1 MALSEKNRFKKLK
14 PNKDENRYATEL
26 SSSIPHSYAKR
37 ARFAKKCLKN
47 FWQKERH
54 FRLATMRKLWSI
66 FFCRMQVISKKLIHP
81 ARVNCLL
88 VLLASF
94 GTVFVLFQG

>member
-1 MALSEKNRFKKLK
+1 MKTDT
-14 PNKDENRYATEL
+14 PQ
-26 SSSIPHSYAKR
+26 SYPQVFHGVMQNERVLPRNAK
-37 ARFAKKCLKN
+37 KN

-66 FFCRMQVISKKLIHP
+66 FFCRMQVISKKLIHA